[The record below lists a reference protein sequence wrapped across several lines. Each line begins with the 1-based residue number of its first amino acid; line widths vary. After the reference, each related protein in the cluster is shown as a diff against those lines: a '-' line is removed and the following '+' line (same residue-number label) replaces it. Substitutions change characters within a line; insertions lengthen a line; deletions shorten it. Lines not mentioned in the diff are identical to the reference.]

1 MKNNA
6 AKKTD
11 TSSGNTPPSKLWTWI
26 QKNISTLLMVIVLA
40 VLLISPEAKTF
51 VLRQLIATGLFNAKI
66 EVPDTEES
74 RAHPNADFGFSDEKG
89 NQMHTSD
96 LRGKVVFINFWAS
109 WCPPCRAEFPSIQS
123 FYKRFNDAK
132 EVVFL
137 SLTEG
142 SNFATGKAYLHK
154 ENFSFPM
161 YRSTSNIPSEVYSGV
176 LPTTLVLDKAG
187 RIRLHHTGFAN
198 YASENFISQFQ
209 ALINE

>member
-1 MKNNA
+1 MKNNSV
-6 AKKTD
+6 KRTD
-11 TSSGNTPPSKLWTWI
+11 TPSANTPTSKVWAWI
-26 QKNISTLLMVIVLA
+26 QKNISTLLMLIVLA

-66 EVPDTEES
+66 ETPYTEES

-89 NQMHTSD
+89 NQMHTAD

-109 WCPPCRAEFPSIQS
+109 WCPPCRAEFPSIQIL
-123 FYKRFNDAK
+123 YNRFKDDK

-137 SLTEG
+137 SLNED
-142 SNFATGKAYLHK
+142 SDFATGKAYLEK

-198 YASENFISQFQ
+198 YASENFISQLQ
-209 ALINE
+209 ALMEE

>member
-11 TSSGNTPPSKLWTWI
+11 TSSGNTPTSKLWTWI

-40 VLLISPEAKTF
+40 VLLISPDAKTF

-66 EVPDTEES
+66 EVPDTKVS
-74 RAHPNADFGFSDEKG
+74 HAQPNADFGFSDENG
-89 NQMHTSD
+89 NQMHTAD

-109 WCPPCRAEFPSIQS
+109 WCPPCRAEFPSIQRL
-123 FYKRFNDAK
+123 YNRFKDDAD
-132 EVVFL
+132 VVFL
-137 SLTEG
+137 SMNEDTD
-142 SNFATGKAYLHK
+142 FATGKTYL
-154 ENFSFPM
+154 EQESFSFPM

-176 LPTTLVLDKAG
+176 LPTTLVLDKGG

-198 YASENFISQFQ
+198 YASDTFISQLQ
-209 ALINE
+209 ALIDE